1 MALLL
6 MEVVKWLSSKIQHFE
21 VLKMDAT
28 SYSESLYLS
37 TNFYGVASQKDI
49 LKAGNHV

>member
-6 MEVVKWLSSKIQHFE
+6 MEVVKWLPSKMQHFK

-37 TNFYGVASQKDI
+37 ASVHGVASQKDV